1 MIEASIRD
9 ELVQIRVLLELM
21 LQTMENLSRAMAV
34 NRAA

>member
-1 MIEASIRD
+1 MIEVSIRD